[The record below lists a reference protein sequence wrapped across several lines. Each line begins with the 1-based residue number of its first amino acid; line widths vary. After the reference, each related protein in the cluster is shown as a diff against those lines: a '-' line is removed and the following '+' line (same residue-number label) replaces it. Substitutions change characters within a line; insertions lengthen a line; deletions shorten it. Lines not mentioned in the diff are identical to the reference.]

1 MFGVILCTHSTFAEG
16 LKNAIEMIAGKQE
29 DFETICFM
37 NGEDP
42 DDVSKE
48 MDEIISKFKNKGI
61 PTCIIVD
68 MFAATPFNV
77 ALRKSIEKSAF
88 VITGAIDVECF
99 IKQRSI

>member
-61 PTCIIVD
+61 PTV
-68 MFAATPFNV
+68 
-77 ALRKSIEKSAF
+77 
-88 VITGAIDVECF
+88 
-99 IKQRSI
+99 